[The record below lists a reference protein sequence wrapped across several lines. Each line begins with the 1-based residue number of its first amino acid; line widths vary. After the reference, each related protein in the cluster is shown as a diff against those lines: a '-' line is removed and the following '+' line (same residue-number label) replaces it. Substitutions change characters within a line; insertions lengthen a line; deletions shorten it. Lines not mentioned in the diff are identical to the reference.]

1 MSPDWA
7 RSQTNPRLPTANRL
21 SSPPFRSPPHHLL
34 LTWPPSH
41 SLPPFHC
48 TLSRATSSSLFVLL
62 LRRMLCS
69 RKVMNFLVR
78 KDVRKILKRKDS
90 DAGERGLF
98 LLFSLSLFLFG
109 MAVPLGRCLCA
120 LNQMLLLLFY
130 ILIF

>member
-1 MSPDWA
+1 
-7 RSQTNPRLPTANRL
+7 
-21 SSPPFRSPPHHLL
+21 
-34 LTWPPSH
+34 
-41 SLPPFHC
+41 
-48 TLSRATSSSLFVLL
+48 
-62 LRRMLCS
+62 
-69 RKVMNFLVR
+69 MNFLVR